1 MQTIWHVEWY
11 CFSPKATLV
20 ACTKIWIAICGPA
33 GKFGNT
39 KISFVQPSHQ
49 PALLGSPANS
59 CFQFYTPPSSHIAL
73 QDPTDEHWTSN
84 CQILARKKPS
94 DLISWWSV
102 SWRVSKT
109 TKNHYQPYCSFL
121 VHILQFCAQ
130 CLAALL
136 PLEQIWIVAMKWRP
150 VSGLQYRYDAK
161 PDMKLLQYTNLP
173 YVLDT
178 RHCESMNFLAS
189 TKTHTTISYTTIV
202 LVDHKH
208 Y

>member
-59 CFQFYTPPSSHIAL
+59 CFQFYTPSSSHIAL
-73 QDPTDEHWTSN
+73 QDPTDERWTSN

-136 PLEQIWIVAMKWRP
+136 PLEQIWIVWNEDLCQGCSIGMMPSLIWSFSSTRIYRTFWILCIVRVWIFLPRQKP
-150 VSGLQYRYDAK
+150 TQQYHI
-161 PDMKLLQYTNLP
+161 PLLY
-173 YVLDT
+173 
-178 RHCESMNFLAS
+178 
-189 TKTHTTISYTTIV
+189 
-202 LVDHKH
+202 
-208 Y
+208 